1 MGRKSRQ
8 KALNRVEKKH
18 WTKAA
23 TALWDLA
30 ANRRLPD
37 AIRLLFKIIGLRVV
51 LSLLARKAGGDESV
65 DAEAVNLI
73 AGAIE
78 REQNKEARASHGRA

>member
-1 MGRKSRQ
+1 MGRKSKK

-30 ANRRLPD
+30 ANRRIPD
-37 AIRLLFKIIGLRVV
+37 AIRLLFEMIGLRVV
-51 LSLLARKAGGDESV
+51 LALLARKAGGDESV
-65 DAEAVNLI
+65 DAEAVKKI

-78 REQNKEARASHGRA
+78 RTQVRG